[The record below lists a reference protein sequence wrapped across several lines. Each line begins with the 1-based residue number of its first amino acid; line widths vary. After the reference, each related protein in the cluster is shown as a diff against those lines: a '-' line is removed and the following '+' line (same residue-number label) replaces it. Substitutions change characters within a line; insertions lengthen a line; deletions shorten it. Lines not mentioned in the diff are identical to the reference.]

1 MNGTA
6 FKADGFEANGNTA
19 EVSFASAYPETA
31 GVQSVERTVRVTEHG
46 VNISDKF
53 ELTNETN
60 DIEEHFM
67 TLLKPELTDDGV
79 VLGGKYLL
87 TTALP
92 ASIEYKSFDG
102 DQKLIKAW
110 GTDGVYRIIVSAE
123 CQKSASFEFQIRRT
137 KK

>member
-1 MNGTA
+1 MVYCDSKPVIIDAGCGTYTKFTFSPERYTIWTMQSGYHNLPVINGVEQMNGTA

-60 DIEEHFM
+60 DI
-67 TLLKPELTDDGV
+67 
-79 VLGGKYLL
+79 
-87 TTALP
+87 
-92 ASIEYKSFDG
+92 
-102 DQKLIKAW
+102 
-110 GTDGVYRIIVSAE
+110 
-123 CQKSASFEFQIRRT
+123 
-137 KK
+137 